1 MISVVNG
8 YVCLTS
14 CDAAAAK
21 HGKDPAM
28 PPGSIPGTS
37 DKKASSVDARPATVL
52 DGALKDLAR
61 SGTATATGTSQ
72 PTDARQKVD
81 LLA

>member
-37 DKKASSVDARPATVL
+37 DKKASSFDAQPATVL
-52 DGALKDLAR
+52 DGVLKDLAR
-61 SGTATATGTSQ
+61 TGAATATDTSQ
-72 PTDARQKVD
+72 PADVRQKVD

>member
-21 HGKDPAM
+21 HGKDPAA

-37 DKKASSVDARPATVL
+37 DKKASSFDARPATVL
-52 DGALKDLAR
+52 DGVLKDLAR
-61 SGTATATGTSQ
+61 TGAATATDTSQ
-72 PTDARQKVD
+72 PTDVRQKVD

>member
-21 HGKDPAM
+21 HGRDPAA
-28 PPGSIPGTS
+28 PPGSLPGTS
-37 DKKASSVDARPATVL
+37 DKKASSFDAQPATVL
-52 DGALKDLAR
+52 DGALKDLTR
-61 SGTATATGTSQ
+61 MHTATATSGSQ
-72 PTDARQKVD
+72 PAVAQQKVN

>member
-37 DKKASSVDARPATVL
+37 DKKAFDAQPATVL
-52 DGALKDLAR
+52 DGVLKDLAR
-61 SGTATATGTSQ
+61 TGAATATDTSQ
-72 PTDARQKVD
+72 PADVRQKVD

>member
-21 HGKDPAM
+21 HGKDPAA

-37 DKKASSVDARPATVL
+37 GRKASGFDAQSATVL

-61 SGTATATGTSQ
+61 TGAATATDTSQ
-72 PTDARQKVD
+72 PADARQKVD